1 MTLVFAMAVSALVSS
16 LKFSSHHIRFP
27 RSTTTQTRLFSQTG
41 TSPSSTGDV
50 LITALNGD
58 QDISV
63 KVVSIRELVQ
73 ETLIKLD
80 LTPQTGKALGELIV
94 STLMMGSGLKGEE
107 TLQINL
113 VGNVGAKH
121 FMAITDGDLKIRGMC
136 GKCGDIPF
144 LICALVQDTSTLLY
158 PTLTHMLM
166 QGNPQYGSDHL
177 FIHLEHCTPVS
188 LTLFCP

>member
-1 MTLVFAMAVSALVSS
+1 MLKPVTVVFAMAVSALVSS
-16 LKFSSHHIRFP
+16 LKFSSHHVRFP
-27 RSTTTQTRLFSQTG
+27 RATSSSISSQTRLLSQTG
-41 TSPSSTGDV
+41 GTITPTGDV
-50 LITALNGD
+50 LITALNGA

-113 VGNVGAKH
+113 VGNSGAKH

-136 GKCGDIPF
+136 GKCGIQ
-144 LICALVQDTSTLLY
+144 L
-158 PTLTHMLM
+158 
-166 QGNPQYGSDHL
+166 
-177 FIHLEHCTPVS
+177 
-188 LTLFCP
+188 